1 MSVNGYNTNATE
13 PVSNSN
19 VPLTAQTFDDEF
31 VRIEEHLIVGAP
43 ANQQGMPAHLNS
55 ILISIS
61 DLKKAAAN
69 LKTVPAAAET
79 WEKLAA
85 LETRVSEQYTY
96 YSRNRNMEGGKR
108 YKRRHSRKF
117 RARKNRRT
125 RRH

>member
-19 VPLTAQTFDDEF
+19 VPLTAQTFDDEY

-96 YSRNRNMEGGKR
+96 YSGMGGGKR
-108 YKRRHSRKF
+108 YKRKHSRKF
-117 RARKNRRT
+117 RGRKSRRT